1 MTRKAS
7 SCSGCPSAEDA
18 STSPDTTPPRCSR
31 GSRSS
36 RPRSPRTSGPRS
48 AATTVSSPPGVST
61 CSRPRAWIPKRPS
74 RPWCGPWRP
83 RWWASSPSTSRRCA
97 SHRMI
102 TAARFA
108 EGMTVAE
115 YLDQMRVNK
124 ERFVRVMRE
133 AAIEDEDR
141 EALRRLGPGLRI
153 LIVTEDWCGDALY
166 SFPALARL
174 VEGEP
179 GVEVRVFLRDKSP
192 DVMDQYLKRG
202 PYRTTPV
209 SVFFDER
216 MNELARFVER
226 QDVVSE
232 LHTLSKV

>member
-1 MTRKAS
+1 
-7 SCSGCPSAEDA
+7 
-18 STSPDTTPPRCSR
+18 
-31 GSRSS
+31 
-36 RPRSPRTSGPRS
+36 
-48 AATTVSSPPGVST
+48 
-61 CSRPRAWIPKRPS
+61 
-74 RPWCGPWRP
+74 
-83 RWWASSPSTSRRCA
+83 
-97 SHRMI
+97 
-102 TAARFA
+102 
-108 EGMTVAE
+108 
-115 YLDQMRVNK
+115 MRVNK
-124 ERFVRVMRE
+124 ERFVRFMRE
-133 AAIEDEDR
+133 AGIGDEDR

-202 PYRTTPV
+202 LYRTIPV
-209 SVFFDER
+209 FVFFDER
-216 MNELARFVER
+216 MNELARFMER